1 MILKKRINL
10 SEQSL
15 RYVKI
20 AACVA
25 AVVLFIGITFRII
38 AGIHLWRNTE
48 KDAVL
53 KVAVIKA
60 DNEPATE
67 ELVLPGN
74 VLAWHDSIIYARTNG
89 YVKKW
94 DVDIGAHVK
103 TGDLLA
109 EIESPEIDAQLRQA
123 EADLITAQANNSLAQ
138 TTAVRWKKL
147 LVTDSVSKQETDE
160 KIQGAAGTAAL
171 VNASKANVDH
181 LRELVSFEKVLA
193 PYDGIITSRTTDI
206 GSLINAGSGTSQRPL
221 FHIAQVS
228 PLRIYVRVPQNY
240 SSRIK
245 PGLVTELYFAEHPGI
260 KFSATLLDTAQAID
274 PVSRTL
280 LVQFKAENK
289 DDVLLPG
296 GYTEVH
302 LILPT
307 QSGAVLLPVNAL
319 LFRAQ
324 GLQVAT
330 VNNDNKVQLKK
341 ITISRDYGDVVEVST
356 GVDKG
361 DTIIL
366 NPSDSIIDGERVNV
380 VSVVKDKVKKP

>member
-1 MILKKRINL
+1 MIPKKRLNL
-10 SEQSL
+10 SETSL

-20 AACVA
+20 GACIA
-25 AVVLFIGITFRII
+25 AVFLLIGISFRII
-38 AGIHLWRNTE
+38 AEIHLRRNTE

-67 ELVLPGN
+67 EIVLPGN
-74 VLAWHDSIIYARTNG
+74 VLAWHESTIYARTNG
-89 YVKKW
+89 YIKKW

-109 EIESPEIDAQLRQA
+109 EIESPEVDAQLRRA

-160 KIQGAAGTAAL
+160 KIQGAAATAAL
-171 VNASKANVDH
+171 VNAAQANVDH
-181 LRELVSFEKVLA
+181 LRELVSFERVLA

-206 GSLINAGSGTSQRPL
+206 GSLINAGSGTQRPL
-221 FHIAQVS
+221 FHIAQAS
-228 PLRIYVRVPQNY
+228 PLRIYVRVPQSY
-240 SSRIK
+240 SSDIK
-245 PGLVTELYFAEHPGI
+245 PGLVTELYFAEHPGV
-260 KFSATLLDTAQAID
+260 KFKATLLDTAQAIN

-330 VNNDNKVQLKK
+330 VNKDNKVLLKK

-356 GVDKG
+356 GVNKG

-366 NPSDSIIDGERVNV
+366 NPSDSIINGEKVQI
-380 VSVVKDKVKKP
+380 VSVVTDKVKKP